1 MTAIT
6 GDEADATIWSIL
18 LIKFF
23 LIKEESPSQLEG
35 SALMVRS
42 KTGLEMVVIWESLR
56 AQP

>member
-18 LIKFF
+18 LIK
-23 LIKEESPSQLEG
+23 EEIPSQLKG

-42 KTGLEMVVIWESLR
+42 KTGLEMMVIYEPPRPFLKFL
-56 AQP
+56 P